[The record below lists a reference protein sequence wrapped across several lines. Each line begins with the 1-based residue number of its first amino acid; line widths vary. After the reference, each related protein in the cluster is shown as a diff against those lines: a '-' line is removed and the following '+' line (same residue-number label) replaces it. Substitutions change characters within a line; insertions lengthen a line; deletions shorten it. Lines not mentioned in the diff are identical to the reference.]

1 MSICTSE
8 VQIVGGVNDNPH
20 QGEVES
26 SHLGSDLRFDTAMVK
41 VMGTQQ
47 AVDGVDGL
55 PLDLPPANRHTVLKL
70 TAYDRRVRFL

>member
-1 MSICTSE
+1 MRGWSVRLDTGE
-8 VQIVGGVNDNPH
+8 VQVVGGVDDNSH

-26 SHLGSDLRFDTAMVK
+26 SHLGSDLRFDAAMIE

-55 PLDLPPANRHTVLKL
+55 SLDLPPA
-70 TAYDRRVRFL
+70 RRQESSG